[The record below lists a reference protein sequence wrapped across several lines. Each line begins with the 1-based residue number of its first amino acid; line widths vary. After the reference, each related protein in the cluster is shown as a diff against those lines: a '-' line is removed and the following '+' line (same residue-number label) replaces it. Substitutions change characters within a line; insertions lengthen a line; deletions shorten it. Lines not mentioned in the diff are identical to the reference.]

1 MPDLAFQSATQL
13 AAAIRRK
20 QVGSRELLEHYA
32 ARIGRFN
39 PAINAVVTLDLERAR
54 TQADSADA
62 AVARGEYGGPL
73 HGVPI
78 TIKDTLET
86 AGIRTTAGAEVH
98 AEHVPQTD
106 AAAVARLRAAGA
118 VIIGKTNTPTFA
130 MDVQTFNPLFGTTN
144 NPWDLSRT
152 PGGSS
157 GGAAAAIAAGL
168 SALELGSDIGGSIR
182 TPAHFCGVYG
192 HKPTHGIIEMRG
204 HIPGPPGTLSEA
216 DIGVLGPLARS
227 AADLAL
233 ALDVLAG
240 PEAARAVAWR
250 LALPPP
256 RRAALRAYRVAAWL
270 DDPACPVDA
279 EVGRAL
285 AQTVDALRCAGVQVD
300 DGARPRFRFADALR
314 TYRRLLWAAT
324 SPGVPRELFL
334 QLAQTAGAL
343 PEEDHSV
350 MAEFVRAS
358 TQRHREWLSVNEA
371 RQQLR
376 ARWAEFFRDVD
387 VLLCPVTQTAAI
399 RHDHSQPYF
408 DRTIE
413 VNGALRP
420 YNDQLAWVGVV
431 GLAYLPATVAPI
443 GCTSAGLPVGVQIVG
458 PYLEDRTTIDFA
470 ERLAEVIGGFAIP
483 PGYEA

>member
-216 DIGVLGPLARS
+216 DIGVLGPRS
-227 AADLAL
+227 
-233 ALDVLAG
+233 
-240 PEAARAVAWR
+240 
-250 LALPPP
+250 
-256 RRAALRAYRVAAWL
+256 
-270 DDPACPVDA
+270 
-279 EVGRAL
+279 
-285 AQTVDALRCAGVQVD
+285 
-300 DGARPRFRFADALR
+300 
-314 TYRRLLWAAT
+314 
-324 SPGVPRELFL
+324 
-334 QLAQTAGAL
+334 
-343 PEEDHSV
+343 
-350 MAEFVRAS
+350 
-358 TQRHREWLSVNEA
+358 
-371 RQQLR
+371 
-376 ARWAEFFRDVD
+376 
-387 VLLCPVTQTAAI
+387 
-399 RHDHSQPYF
+399 
-408 DRTIE
+408 
-413 VNGALRP
+413 
-420 YNDQLAWVGVV
+420 
-431 GLAYLPATVAPI
+431 
-443 GCTSAGLPVGVQIVG
+443 
-458 PYLEDRTTIDFA
+458 
-470 ERLAEVIGGFAIP
+470 
-483 PGYEA
+483 